1 MKFPGSTHAYL
12 FTFLTSLICKFNF
25 CKKLK
30 FHEIE
35 WLILKSFTIPLSAL
49 NAWLSSLLINT
60 MLTFWVLIGFIGMQ
74 IDHGFSS
81 TSLFLHPTHPPPPF
95 FFTILNMMTVYM
107 IAQPICWVF
116 LISIFVTQ
124 DDVFC

>member
-1 MKFPGSTHAYL
+1 MFDL
-12 FTFLTSLICKFNF
+12 
-25 CKKLK
+25 
-30 FHEIE
+30 
-35 WLILKSFTIPLSAL
+35 AL
-49 NAWLSSLLINT
+49 LLINR

-81 TSLFLHPTHPPPPF
+81 TNLFLHPTHLPPP

-107 IAQPICWVF
+107 IAQPICWYI